1 MFQILVIV
9 ILIYYTVPQLLLKK
23 KYIAFTIV
31 SIFTVF
37 VVTLILTNVVPDQ
50 FLGLDKTVGELPGPR
65 LGPGSGVGGPGPRFE
80 DGPPLD
86 VNRRP
91 PSRFFINL
99 LLIAIAYMIATF
111 VETFLFAQRKEEEI
125 IINKNEALQTEL
137 KLLKSQINPHFL

>member
-1 MFQILVIV
+1 MALVFQILVIA

-23 KYIAFTIV
+23 KYIAFTLV
-31 SIFTVF
+31 SIITVF

-50 FLGLDKTVGELPGPR
+50 ILGLDNVGQVPGPR
-65 LGPGSGVGGPGPRFE
+65 FGPGPGVGGPGSGPRFE

-99 LLIAIAYMIATF
+99 LLIAIAYVIATL
-111 VETFLFAQRKEEEI
+111 V
-125 IINKNEALQTEL
+125 
-137 KLLKSQINPHFL
+137 